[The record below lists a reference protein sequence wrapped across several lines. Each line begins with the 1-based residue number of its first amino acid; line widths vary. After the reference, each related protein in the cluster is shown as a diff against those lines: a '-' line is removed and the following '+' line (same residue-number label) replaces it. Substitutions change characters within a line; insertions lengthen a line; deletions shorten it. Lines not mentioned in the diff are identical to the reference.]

1 MHLSIDL
8 WNTLLTPNQTFT
20 QKFNEYFAGLFSV
33 SVDVVERAY
42 AHTNDIVKNDTIQS
56 SITISPYQ
64 SFECLCGRI
73 MYIVHDRFHHGQ
85 DIEKIISD
93 INSLFIEHPP
103 IMDESAVAAL
113 YFGRH
118 NWSISCNTTFIG
130 GKIIRQI
137 LKDNYGMLT
146 DRGDIFS
153 DEVGVS
159 KPNLAFFALVSAK
172 NNACIDQ
179 IIHISNDIDND
190 IVPGCKF
197 GYCVKYCPSPDKLGD
212 ILASFEDL

>member
-8 WNTLLTPNQTFT
+8 WNTLLTLNPTFI
-20 QKFNEYFAGLFSV
+20 QKFNEYFAGLFGV
-33 SVDVVERAY
+33 DVDVVERAY
-42 AHTNDIVKNDTIQS
+42 NHTNDVINYDTIQS
-56 SITISPYQ
+56 RITISPYE

-85 DIEKIISD
+85 DIEKIIND
-93 INSLFIEHPP
+93 INTLFIENPP
-103 IMDESAVAAL
+103 IIDESTIAAL

-118 NWSISCNTTFIG
+118 NWSISCNTTFIS
-130 GKIIRQI
+130 GKIIRQT

-146 DRGDIFS
+146 DSGDIFS

-159 KPNLAFFALVSAK
+159 KPNPAFFALISAK
-172 NNACIDQ
+172 NNACIDL
-179 IIHISNDIDND
+179 IIHISNDINND
-190 IVPGCKF
+190 IVPSCKF
-197 GYCVKYCPSPDKLGD
+197 GYWVKYCPSPDKLGD